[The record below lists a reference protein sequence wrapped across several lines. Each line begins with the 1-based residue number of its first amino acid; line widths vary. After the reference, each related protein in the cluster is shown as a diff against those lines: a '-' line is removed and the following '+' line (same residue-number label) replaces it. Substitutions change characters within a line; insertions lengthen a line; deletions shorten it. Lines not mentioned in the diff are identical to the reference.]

1 MINVEEIKEKII
13 EAIKYSGKTQTEIA
27 KEIGVSQ
34 QIISSYLKGNKT
46 PQIENLANLCRVLDL
61 DANDILCL
69 NQSPHNG
76 TIVYNHSTHNGNNNF

>member
-1 MINVEEIKEKII
+1 MISVEEIKNKIS

-27 KEIGVSQ
+27 QQIGVSQ

-69 NQSPHNG
+69 NQAPHNG
-76 TIVYNHSTHNGNNNF
+76 KVIYNHSTHNGNNNF